1 MSFPFPLLLD
11 QNLPDAT
18 LDDLHRKGEDV
29 RSLAQEGLSGADD
42 QPILERAFQ
51 TGRVVVT
58 QDRDF
63 GRLALAEGQ
72 PLIGVVY
79 LRPGTL
85 SAHAIV
91 RSLALLVPH
100 LVDIGPPFIAVVDH
114 RSGQPRIRLRQLST
128 RT

>member
-11 QNLPDAT
+11 QNVPSAT
-18 LDDLHRKGEDV
+18 LGELRRRGEDV
-29 RSLAQEGLSGADD
+29 RSLSQEGLTGADD
-42 QPILERAFQ
+42 RPILARAFQ
-51 TGRVVVT
+51 TGRVLVT

-91 RSLALLVPH
+91 RSLALLAPR
-100 LVDIGPPFIAVVDH
+100 LVDIEPPFIAVVDH
-114 RSGQPRIRLRQLST
+114 RSGQPLLRLRQLS
-128 RT
+128 RRW